1 MQKKKFSSA
10 IASWPA
16 TICVAFTFAFLQQ
29 DAYAEPSAVNL
40 SNVKKE
46 IRREQAQL
54 ESSSDKLTLL
64 QSELKEQEQ
73 AINQFIQDIRLLDRR
88 LAEIQKTIDKLTR
101 EHTQLAQSKSVQ
113 LKQLSELV
121 NHQYRQ
127 DNNDGGMSAIFTGQ
141 GDKLDRM
148 SVYAQRL
155 SKARSDTIYHL
166 ETTQTS
172 LALKQ
177 QQLSYEA
184 QQQTVMREKLSEQKD
199 QLLKTQQSK
208 KEVAQA
214 IRQKI
219 NSNRNRISELK
230 ENERQLITELK
241 LAQEMQ
247 LRRAQ
252 ELEMQRLAQQKLA
265 LEQQQQQQ
273 QQLQEQQEQEQKAL
287 ESQAQAAEVAMTG
300 IGALKG
306 RLRWPVHG
314 KILHSFGS
322 QQSGQ
327 LRWNGVVISAKE
339 GTEIKAVHDG
349 TIVLSNWLRG
359 YGLMM
364 VIDHGKGDMSFY
376 GYNQALL
383 KKVGETV
390 KAGEAI
396 ALAGNSGGQAE
407 SGLYFEIRRKGDTIN
422 PTPWLA
428 KR

>member
-1 MQKKKFSSA
+1 
-10 IASWPA
+10 
-16 TICVAFTFAFLQQ
+16 
-29 DAYAEPSAVNL
+29 
-40 SNVKKE
+40 
-46 IRREQAQL
+46 
-54 ESSSDKLTLL
+54 
-64 QSELKEQEQ
+64 
-73 AINQFIQDIRLLDRR
+73 
-88 LAEIQKTIDKLTR
+88 
-101 EHTQLAQSKSVQ
+101 
-113 LKQLSELV
+113 
-121 NHQYRQ
+121 
-127 DNNDGGMSAIFTGQ
+127 
-141 GDKLDRM
+141 
-148 SVYAQRL
+148 L

-184 QQQTVMREKLSEQKD
+184 QQQTAMREQLSEQKD

-208 KEVAQA
+208 KEVALA
-214 IRQKI
+214 IRQQI
-219 NSNRNRISELK
+219 NSNKNRISELK
-230 ENERQLITELK
+230 DNERQLIAELK

-252 ELEMQRLAQQKLA
+252 ELEAQRIAQQKQA
-265 LEQQQQQQ
+265 LEQLQQQQHQ
-273 QQLQEQQEQEQKAL
+273 QQQEQQQKEQAQKAL
-287 ESQAQAAEVAMTG
+287 ESQTKNVEVAMTG
-300 IGALKG
+300 IGALRG
-306 RLRWPVHG
+306 RLNWPVYG
-314 KILHSFGS
+314 KILHTFGS

-359 YGLMM
+359 YGLML

-383 KKVGETV
+383 KNVGDTV

-407 SGLYFEIRRKGDTIN
+407 SGLYFEIRRKGNTIN
-422 PTPWLA
+422 PTPWLV

>member
-10 IASWPA
+10 IAYWPA

-101 EHTQLAQSKSVQ
+101 EHTQLAQSKNVQ
-113 LKQLSELV
+113 IKQLSELV

-127 DNNDGGMSAIFTGQ
+127 DNSDGGMSAIFTGQ

-219 NSNRNRISELK
+219 NSNKNRISELK
-230 ENERQLITELK
+230 ENEKQLLTELK

-252 ELEMQRLAQQKLA
+252 ELEMQRIAQQKLA
-265 LEQQQQQQ
+265 IEQQQK
-273 QQLQEQQEQEQKAL
+273 QLQQQEQEQKAL
-287 ESQAQAAEVAMTG
+287 ESQTQAAEEVAMTG

-306 RLRWPVHG
+306 RLRWPVQG
-314 KILHSFGS
+314 KILRSFGS
-322 QQSGQ
+322 QQNGQ
-327 LRWNGVVISAKE
+327 LRWNGVVISAIE

-422 PTPWLA
+422 PTPWLV